1 MGSVPIFP
9 IFHGP
14 PLRAAA
20 ERPAV
25 RGDAVSDGRRA
36 DAGVRHHESGQP
48 GARLAVHD
56 RRLPRGRRYAVDRQ
70 LPARR
75 AARLRRHP
83 DGRHGRRGGGAAHS
97 LRARPPRPGARH
109 LRPDPVLQRAGG
121 DHLGPRSALYVA
133 AVVAAG
139 PHRAVLRVTLSGL
152 SGRGHCGRPPGSNS
166 SLVRGHAH
174 PPGHADPR
182 RRLEPHDG
190 GGARRQHPPAL
201 YRGVRLRRRA
211 RRARRPDGGTDLRG
225 AAGHGRADPDPG
237 IRGDRH
243 RRHRLDPP
251 RAGPR
256 DHRRH
261 RRHAGARL
269 PQAAAWHPDLADRRR
284 IGRSGTRV
292 DPDLPADG
300 GGACRP
306 ALRAFCDA
314 MNRRILLW
322 GVAVL
327 ALVALPLIVLALNQP
342 FYLDLV
348 RRIMIFAI
356 AAISLNLILG
366 YGGMMSF
373 GHAAYLGVG
382 GYAVGILAFYGI
394 FNGWLQFAVAVGA
407 SALVAAA
414 IGAVSV
420 RASGIYFIMITLA
433 FTQMLYYLGI
443 SLYVFGGDDG
453 MRLTLRSRFPL
464 TDLGDP
470 VQFYYFVLFLMI
482 LVSYLTHRIV
492 ESRFGM
498 VIRAAKSNEARSRAI
513 GFSPY
518 PYRLAAFVI
527 AGAMGGL
534 AGALLVNQ
542 TSYLTPDF
550 MHWTRSGEIMFM
562 VILGGMGTLVGPV
575 VGAIVLL
582 GLEDV
587 LSAVT
592 EHWQIILGPFLV
604 GVVLFAKRG
613 LFGLLPGEVAR
624 DG

>member
-1 MGSVPIFP
+1 MGSVP

-36 DAGVRHHESGQP
+36 DAGVRHHESRQP

-75 AARLRRHP
+75 AAWLRRHP

-121 DHLGPRSALYVA
+121 HHLGPRSALYVA

-166 SLVRGHAH
+166 SLVRGPAP

-211 RRARRPDGGTDLRG
+211 RRARRPDGGADLRG
-225 AAGHGRADPDPG
+225 AARHGRADPDPG
-237 IRGDRH
+237 VRGDRH
-243 RRHRLDPP
+243 RRHRLDPR
-251 RAGPR
+251 RAGRR
-256 DHRRH
+256 DHRRR
-261 RRHAGARL
+261 RRHAGARVSEA
-269 PQAAAWHPDLADRRR
+269 PARHHDPAHRRR
-284 IGRSGTRV
+284 GGGTGARL
-292 DPDLPADG
+292 DAHLPADG
-300 GGACRP
+300 RGPGGQAGGPVREP
-306 ALRAFCDA
+306 MRA
-314 MNRRILLW
+314 RLILW
-322 GVAVL
+322 GIAGL
-327 ALVALPLIVLALNQP
+327 LLIVLPPLATALSQP
-342 FYLDLV
+342 YYVDLV
-348 RRIMIFAI
+348 RRILILAI

-366 YGGMMSF
+366 YGGLVSF
-373 GHAAYLGVG
+373 GHAAYLGIG
-382 GYAVGILAFYGI
+382 AYAVGILGFHGI
-394 FNGWLQFAVAVGA
+394 ANGWIHLLVAIGA

-414 IGAVSV
+414 IGAVSI
-420 RASGIYFIMITLA
+420 RTSGIYFIMITLA

-443 SLYVFGGDDG
+443 SLDVCGGDDG
-453 MRLTLRSRFPL
+453 MRLRSRSQFAGL
-464 TDLGDP
+464 VDLRDP
-470 VQFYYFVLFLMI
+470 VAFYYVALGVMLLFVFLT
-482 LVSYLTHRIV
+482 YRIV
-492 ESRFGM
+492 NSRFGM
-498 VIRAAKSNEARSRAI
+498 ALRAAKSNEARSRAL

-518 PYRLAAFVI
+518 PYRLAAFII
-527 AGAMGGL
+527 AGAMCGS
-534 AGALLVNQ
+534 AGALYANH
-542 TSYLTPDF
+542 TGYITPGL
-550 MHWTRSGEIMFM
+550 MAWHQSGEMMFM
-562 VILGGMGTLVGPV
+562 VILGGMASTAGPV
-575 VGAIVLL
+575 LGTFALLLIEEVLK
-582 GLEDV
+582 GW
-587 LSAVT
+587 T
-592 EHWQIILGPFLV
+592 EHWQVILGPLLV
-604 GVVLFAKRG
+604 LSVVFFRRG
-613 LFGLLPGEVAR
+613 LAGIFFKPDA
-624 DG
+624 